1 MSVNKRFS
9 RRFAILFTLAAAL
22 ALFLLFVGS
31 AHAQTSAI
39 IKGEVST
46 GSYANVK
53 VTSGGLLKSASAL
66 TNPTSVA
73 IISATTAAS
82 GTGYTAYASTSC
94 NQLDIVNNSGTAI
107 EYRRGAT
114 GSTIPIPTGTSRL
127 VVGITNASS
136 IDIRRVDTSTTQVAI
151 AAECIVN

>member
-1 MSVNKRFS
+1 MSSRKRFTY
-9 RRFAILFTLAAAL
+9 RLGALAAIAAFIAISL
-22 ALFLLFVGS
+22 LFLGS
-31 AHAQTSAI
+31 AHAQTSSI